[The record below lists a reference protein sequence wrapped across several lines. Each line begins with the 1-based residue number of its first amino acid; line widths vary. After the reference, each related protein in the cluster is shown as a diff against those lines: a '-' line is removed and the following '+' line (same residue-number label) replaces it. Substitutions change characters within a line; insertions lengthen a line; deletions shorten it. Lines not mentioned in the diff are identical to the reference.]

1 MLEYVKKLVCN
12 RRFRVVLGFFIISSF
27 VHRFFCREAKSTVI
41 KAHGGAVRTIGFSH
55 DGQFLLTGSDDK
67 TIKVHLLFIL
77 FASQA

>member
-1 MLEYVKKLVCN
+1 LDN
-12 RRFRVVLGFFIISSF
+12 VVASGSKDKTVRLWLPT
-27 VHRFFCREAKSTVI
+27 VEAKSTVI

-77 FASQA
+77 FARRA